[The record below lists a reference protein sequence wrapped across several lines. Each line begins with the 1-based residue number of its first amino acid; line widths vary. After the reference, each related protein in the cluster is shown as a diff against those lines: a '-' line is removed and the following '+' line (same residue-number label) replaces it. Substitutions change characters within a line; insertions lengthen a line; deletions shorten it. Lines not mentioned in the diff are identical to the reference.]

1 MTNLFGYDK
10 LLPINSGV
18 EGCESAMKL
27 ARRWAYDAKQI
38 LGKIISR
45 CLIKHGLGML
55 LWVWYFMPDFKVIP
69 YDDPAALEKVLNTN
83 GNNVAAFMVEPIQG
97 EAGVRAA
104 EDGGYLRKVA
114 EVCPRY
120 NVLLIVDEVQ
130 TGLGRTG
137 KWLCSY
143 YENVHNDILI
153 LDKTVLCGCYLILT
167 PDQKSS
173 TFGGNLLAC
182 RITMVAVIV
191 VDEENLASNAFKME

>member
-1 MTNLFGYDK
+1 
-10 LLPINSGV
+10 
-18 EGCESAMKL
+18 
-27 ARRWAYDAKQI
+27 
-38 LGKIISR
+38 
-45 CLIKHGLGML
+45 
-55 LWVWYFMPDFKVIP
+55 MPDFKVIP

-83 GNNVAAFMVEPIQG
+83 GNNVAAFMVEPIQ
-97 EAGVRAA
+97 
-104 EDGGYLRKVA
+104 
-114 EVCPRY
+114 
-120 NVLLIVDEVQ
+120 DEVQ

-143 YENVHNDILI
+143 YENVRNDILI
-153 LDKTVLCGCYLILT
+153 LDKTVLCGCYPILT

>member
-1 MTNLFGYDK
+1 
-10 LLPINSGV
+10 
-18 EGCESAMKL
+18 
-27 ARRWAYDAKQI
+27 
-38 LGKIISR
+38 
-45 CLIKHGLGML
+45 
-55 LWVWYFMPDFKVIP
+55 MPDFKVIP

-114 EVCPRY
+114 EVCQRY

-143 YENVHNDILI
+143 YENVRNDILI
-153 LDKTVLCGCYLILT
+153 LDKTVLCGCYPILT
-167 PDQKSS
+167 PDQQSS